1 MKVCSK
7 ALPGSRVDLVL
18 IAPIQDQS
26 EYFVPLQFGDNLVQD
41 PSNNNDQHRHK
52 REAYDPY
59 EAYYFYP
66 KSLNQRQP
74 ARGYDGPYEEE
85 EDESLINRRDA
96 QQSNRVEG
104 PNGQKYKYTPL
115 FQYKATS
122 QKRRKLFV
130 PNLFG

>member
-7 ALPGSRVDLVL
+7 ALPGQRVDLVL

-26 EYFVPLQFGDNLVQD
+26 EYFAPLQGQLTGDLDIQSTD
-41 PSNNNDQHRHK
+41 LHRHK

-59 EAYYFYP
+59 DVYYFYP
-66 KSLNQRQP
+66 KNRNQPQQP
-74 ARGYDGPYEEE
+74 IRAYDRPDD
-85 EDESLINRRDA
+85 DEALINRRDA
-96 QQSNRVEG
+96 EQSNRIEG

-115 FQYKATS
+115 FQYKSTQS
-122 QKRRKLFV
+122 RRRKLFV

>member
-1 MKVCSK
+1 MKVCSR

-26 EYFVPLQFGDNLVQD
+26 EYLAPLQLVADSNLD
-41 PSNNNDQHRHK
+41 SSNQHRHK

-59 EAYYFYP
+59 DVYYFYP
-66 KSLNQRQP
+66 KTLNQREP
-74 ARGYDGPYEEE
+74 TGVYDRN
-85 EDESLINRRDA
+85 DESLINRRDTD
-96 QQSNRVEG
+96 QSNRIEG

-115 FQYKATS
+115 FQYKSTQS
-122 QKRRKLFV
+122 RRRKLFV